1 MFLCLRL
8 DEEKEKME
16 LEKIVFATRFLHLF
30 FSTSK
35 RAFKEK
41 RGKPLLLA
49 FLPADFPL
57 LPHQGDG
64 R

>member
-1 MFLCLRL
+1 MFLCLCL
-8 DEEKEKME
+8 DEEKV
-16 LEKIVFATRFLHLF
+16 EKIVFAPCFLHLF
-30 FSTSK
+30 W
-35 RAFKEK
+35 ALKEK